1 MARFPSLPEKP
12 DLADVFRRFPIGVK
26 ALCEY
31 TDNLLRGPSPFTV
44 GEREF
49 IAAYVS
55 GINAC
60 RYCHGAHSI
69 IAELHGMDADLLE
82 NVLRDPAAGGVE
94 ARMLPVLDY
103 VRKLTETPARITD
116 ADARRVFDAGWSE
129 EALYHAISVCAIF
142 NFMNRIVEGCGIESN
157 PAIRDAQ
164 RERHAALRDQPRPYT
179 LFARNVIG
187 ALD

>member
-1 MARFPSLPEKP
+1 MARFPSLPENS
-12 DLADVFRRFPIGVK
+12 DLTDVFRRFPMGVK
-26 ALCEY
+26 SLCEY
-31 TDNLLRGPSPFTV
+31 TDDLLRGPSPFSV

-69 IAELHGMDADLLE
+69 IAEVHGIDADLLE
-82 NVLRDPAAGGVE
+82 NVVRDPSGAGVE
-94 ARMLPVLDY
+94 ARMLPILDY
-103 VRKLTETPARITD
+103 VRKLTETPARLTD
-116 ADARRVFDAGWSE
+116 ADAQRVFDAGWSE

-142 NFMNRIVEGCGIESN
+142 NFMNRIVEGCGVKSN

-164 RERHAALRDQPRPYT
+164 RERHTAMRDEPRPYT
-179 LFARNVIG
+179 LFAQSIG
-187 ALD
+187 AVD

>member
-12 DLADVFRRFPIGVK
+12 DLADVFRRFPLGVK

-31 TDNLLRGPSPFTV
+31 TDDLLRGPSPFTV

-49 IAAYVS
+49 LAAYVS

-60 RYCHGAHSI
+60 GYCHGAHSI
-69 IAELHGMDADLLE
+69 IAELHGIDAELLAGA
-82 NVLRDPAAGGVE
+82 LQDPAAAGVE
-94 ARMLPVLDY
+94 SRMLPILDY
-103 VRKLTETPARITD
+103 ARKLTETPARMTD
-116 ADARRVFDAGWSE
+116 LDAQRVFDAGWSE

-142 NFMNRIVEGCGIESN
+142 NFMNRIVEGCGVEPD

-164 RERHAALRDQPRPYT
+164 RERHEAMRGEPRPYT
-179 LFARNVIG
+179 LFARTIG